1 MHPVRSRRIETG
13 MDVEQKMQWF
23 RTRCVEA
30 GLPCT
35 HQRQVM
41 YRALLEAVD
50 HPSPDML
57 YERVKR
63 DIPSVS
69 LGTVYRNIKTFLD
82 NGLIG
87 EVSLLQHDSL
97 RGSLRLEANNTP
109 HHHLVCRSCR
119 KMFDLS
125 AEQVEGIHLRERLPA
140 GFQLERFVVE
150 AHGLCATCAAPS
162 AVQPRL
168 KNKLGDSK

>member
-1 MHPVRSRRIETG
+1 MHPARARRIEPDMG
-13 MDVEQKMQWF
+13 VEQKMQWF
-23 RTRCVEA
+23 RGRCVEA

-41 YRALLEAVD
+41 YRALLEAED
-50 HPSPDML
+50 HPSPEML

-87 EVSLLQHDSL
+87 EVSLHYHDSL
-97 RGSLRLEANNTP
+97 RGSLRLEANHTP

-119 KMFDLS
+119 KMFDLP
-125 AEQVEGIHLRERLPA
+125 AEQVEGIRLRDRPPA

-150 AHGLCATCAAPS
+150 AHGLCADCAVPKT
-162 AVQPRL
+162 RRKNL
-168 KNKLGDSK
+168 KNT

>member
-1 MHPVRSRRIETG
+1 MHPVRDVCIQNG
-13 MDVEQKMQWF
+13 MDVEHKMQWF
-23 RTRCVEA
+23 RNRCVEA

-35 HQRQVM
+35 HQRQVL
-41 YRALLEAVD
+41 YRALLEAED
-50 HPSPDML
+50 HPSPEML

-87 EVSLLQHDSL
+87 EVSLHH
-97 RGSLRLEANNTP
+97 GSLRLEANNAP

-119 KMFDLS
+119 TMFDLP
-125 AEQVEGIHLRERLPA
+125 AEQVEDIRLRESLPN
-140 GFQLERFVVE
+140 GFRLERFVVE
-150 AHGLCATCAAPS
+150 AHGLCATCAAPK
-162 AVQPRL
+162 ARRTF
-168 KNKLGDSK
+168 SKHS

>member
-1 MHPVRSRRIETG
+1 MHPAPTVRIQPG

-35 HQRQVM
+35 HQRQVL
-41 YRALLEAVD
+41 YRALLEAAD
-50 HPSPDML
+50 HPSPEML

-87 EVSLLQHDSL
+87 EVNLHH
-97 RGSLRLEANNTP
+97 RSLRLEANNAP
-109 HHHLVCRSCR
+109 HHHLICRVCR
-119 KMFDLS
+119 KMFDLPV
-125 AEQVEGIHLRERLPA
+125 EQVEGLRLRDALPA
-140 GFQLERFVVE
+140 GFHLERFVVE
-150 AHGLCATCAAPS
+150 AHGLCAACAAPKAQRS
-162 AVQPRL
+162 SSRTSYA
-168 KNKLGDSK
+168 KNS

>member
-1 MHPVRSRRIETG
+1 MHPARDCRIQPG

-23 RTRCVEA
+23 RDRCVEA

-41 YRALLEAVD
+41 YRALLEAAD
-50 HPSPDML
+50 HPSPEML

-87 EVSLLQHDSL
+87 EVSLHH
-97 RGSLRLEANNTP
+97 GSLRLEANNTP

-119 KMFDLS
+119 RMFDLP
-125 AEQVEGIHLRERLPA
+125 ADQVEGIRLRDNPPH

-150 AHGLCATCAAPS
+150 AHGLCATCAVPKARRNHS
-162 AVQPRL
+162 
-168 KNKLGDSK
+168 KNT

>member
-1 MHPVRSRRIETG
+1 

-23 RTRCVEA
+23 RGRCVEA

-41 YRALLEAVD
+41 YRALLEAAD
-50 HPSPDML
+50 HPSPEML

-87 EVSLLQHDSL
+87 EVSLHH
-97 RGSLRLEANNTP
+97 GSLRLEANNTP

-119 KMFDLS
+119 KMFDLP
-125 AEQVEGIHLRERLPA
+125 AEQVEGIRLRESLPR

-150 AHGLCATCAAPS
+150 AHGLCATCAVPKARRNHS
-162 AVQPRL
+162 
-168 KNKLGDSK
+168 KNT

>member
-1 MHPVRSRRIETG
+1 MHPLRARRIQPD
-13 MDVEQKMQWF
+13 MDVAQKMQWF
-23 RTRCVEA
+23 RSRCVEA

-35 HQRQVM
+35 HQRQVL
-41 YRALLEAVD
+41 YRALVEALD
-50 HPSPDML
+50 HPSPEML

-87 EVSLLQHDSL
+87 EVSLHH
-97 RGSLRLEANNTP
+97 GSLRLEANNTH

-119 KMFDLS
+119 KMFDLP
-125 AEQVEGIHLRERLPA
+125 AEQVDEIRLREQLPH

-150 AHGLCATCAAPS
+150 AHGLCAECAAPK
-162 AVQPRL
+162 ARRAH
-168 KNKLGDSK
+168 SKKT

>member
-1 MHPVRSRRIETG
+1 MHPVRRLRIQPG
-13 MDVEQKMQWF
+13 MDVEQNMRWF

-35 HQRQVM
+35 HQRQIL
-41 YRALLEAVD
+41 YRALLEAED
-50 HPSPDML
+50 HPSPEML

-69 LGTVYRNIKTFLD
+69 LGTVYRNVKTFLD

-87 EVSLLQHDSL
+87 EVSLLH
-97 RGSLRLEANNTP
+97 GPPRLEANHTP

-119 KMFDLS
+119 KVFDLS
-125 AEQVEGIHLRERLPA
+125 AKQVAGIRLRDGLPK

-150 AHGLCATCAAPS
+150 VHGLCAACAAPKARRNNS
-162 AVQPRL
+162 
-168 KNKLGDSK
+168 KNT

>member
-1 MHPVRSRRIETG
+1 MHPVRSRRIEPFV
-13 MDVEQKMQWF
+13 DVEQKMQWF

-50 HPSPDML
+50 HPSPEML

-87 EVSLLQHDSL
+87 EGSLHH
-97 RGSLRLEANNTP
+97 GSLRLEANNTP

-119 KMFDLS
+119 AMFDLS
-125 AEQVEGIHLRERLPA
+125 AEQVEGIRLRDRLPA

-162 AVQPRL
+162 AAQPRL
-168 KNKLGDSK
+168 KNK

>member
-1 MHPVRSRRIETG
+1 MHLSSSAGIQTN
-13 MDVEQKMQWF
+13 MDVEQRMQWF
-23 RTRCVEA
+23 HDRCVEA

-35 HQRQVM
+35 HQRQVI
-41 YRALLEAVD
+41 YRALLDAVD
-50 HPSPDML
+50 HPSPEML

-63 DIPSVS
+63 DIPSIS
-69 LGTVYRNIKTFLD
+69 LATVYRNIKTFLD

-87 EVSLLQHDSL
+87 EVSLLHQDSL

-125 AEQVEGIHLRERLPA
+125 ADQVEGIRLRDRLPA

-150 AHGLCATCAAPS
+150 AHGLCANCAAPA
-162 AVQPRL
+162 AVQSHS
-168 KNKLGDSK
+168 KNKQGDRT

>member
-1 MHPVRSRRIETG
+1 MD
-13 MDVEQKMQWF
+13 MDVEQRMQWF
-23 RTRCVEA
+23 NGRCVEA

-50 HPSPDML
+50 HPSPEML

-69 LGTVYRNIKTFLD
+69 LATVYRNIKTFLD

-87 EVSLLQHDSL
+87 EVSLHH
-97 RGSLRLEANNTP
+97 GSLRLEANNTS
-109 HHHLVCRSCR
+109 HHHVVCRLCR
-119 KMFDLS
+119 KMFDLP
-125 AEQVEGIHLRERLPA
+125 AKHVEAIRLRESLPK
-140 GFQLERFVVE
+140 GFRLERFVVE
-150 AHGLCATCAAPS
+150 AQGLCAACAAPKK
-162 AVQPRL
+162 AQL
-168 KNKLGDSK
+168 KTT

>member
-1 MHPVRSRRIETG
+1 MHPACRLRIHWG

-23 RTRCVEA
+23 RGRCVEA

-41 YRALLEAVD
+41 YRALLEAAD
-50 HPSPDML
+50 HPSPEML

-87 EVSLLQHDSL
+87 EVSLHH
-97 RGSLRLEANNTP
+97 GSLRLEANNTP

-119 KMFDLS
+119 KMFDLP
-125 AEQVEGIHLRERLPA
+125 AEQVEGIRLRESLPR

-150 AHGLCATCAAPS
+150 AHGLCAACAVPKTRRNHS
-162 AVQPRL
+162 
-168 KNKLGDSK
+168 KNT

>member
-1 MHPVRSRRIETG
+1 
-13 MDVEQKMQWF
+13 MDVERKMQWF
-23 RTRCVEA
+23 RDRCVEA

-50 HPSPDML
+50 HPSPEML

-87 EVSLLQHDSL
+87 EVSLHH
-97 RGSLRLEANNTP
+97 GSLRLEANNSP

-119 KMFDLS
+119 RMFDLP
-125 AEQVEGIHLRERLPA
+125 ADQVEGVRLREGPPR

-150 AHGLCATCAAPS
+150 AHGLCAACAVPKA
-162 AVQPRL
+162 RR
-168 KNKLGDSK
+168 NHSKTT

>member
-1 MHPVRSRRIETG
+1 

-23 RTRCVEA
+23 RDRCVEA

-35 HQRQVM
+35 HQRQVL
-41 YRALLEAVD
+41 YRALLEAQD
-50 HPSPDML
+50 HPSPEML

-87 EVSLLQHDSL
+87 EASLHH
-97 RGSLRLEANNTP
+97 GSLRLEANNAP
-109 HHHLVCRSCR
+109 HYHLVCRSCR
-119 KMFDLS
+119 KMFDLP
-125 AEQVEGIHLRERLPA
+125 EDQVEGVRLRGTPPA
-140 GFQLERFVVE
+140 GFHLERFVVE
-150 AHGLCATCAAPS
+150 VHGLCAVCAAPKARRS
-162 AVQPRL
+162 HT
-168 KNKLGDSK
+168 NHN

>member
-1 MHPVRSRRIETG
+1 MHPARPRRIQPV
-13 MDVEQKMQWF
+13 MDVESKMQWF

-35 HQRQVM
+35 HQRQVL
-41 YRALLEAVD
+41 YRALLVAAD
-50 HPSPDML
+50 HPSPEML

-63 DIPSVS
+63 DIPSIS

-87 EVSLLQHDSL
+87 EVSLHH
-97 RGSLRLEANNTP
+97 GSLRLEANHTP

-119 KMFDLS
+119 TMFDLP
-125 AEQVEGIHLRERLPA
+125 AEHVETVRLRTGLPK
-140 GFQLERFVVE
+140 GFRLERFVVE
-150 AHGLCATCAAPS
+150 AQGVCAACLNH
-162 AVQPRL
+162 L
-168 KNKLGDSK
+168 KTK

>member
-1 MHPVRSRRIETG
+1 
-13 MDVEQKMQWF
+13 MDVERRMQWF
-23 RTRCVEA
+23 RGRCVEA

-35 HQRQVM
+35 HQRQVI
-41 YRALLEAVD
+41 YQALLDSED
-50 HPSPDML
+50 HPSPEML

-69 LGTVYRNIKTFLD
+69 LATVYRNIKTFLD

-87 EVSLLQHDSL
+87 EVSLHH
-97 RGSLRLEANNTP
+97 GSLRLEANNTP

-125 AEQVEGIHLRERLPA
+125 EEQVEGIRLRDRLPA

-150 AHGLCATCAAPS
+150 AQGLCANCAAPA
-162 AVQPRL
+162 AVQPHS
-168 KNKLGDSK
+168 KKKQGDKTLDVRSRR